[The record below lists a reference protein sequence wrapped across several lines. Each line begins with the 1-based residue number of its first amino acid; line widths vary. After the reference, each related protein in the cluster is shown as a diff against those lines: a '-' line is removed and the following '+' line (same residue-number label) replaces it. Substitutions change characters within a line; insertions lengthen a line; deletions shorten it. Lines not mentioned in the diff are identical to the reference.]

1 MGTPFSKNFR
11 KNLGGSRRILVW
23 RLNAFVVKFQQL
35 FSIIATFSLLFCSI
49 TAEAGPVSLP
59 PVSLPPVNLGDTSF
73 QDGIAN
79 RGWFL
84 EETINYY
91 NAARVNNAQGG
102 RIPGSNELTTI
113 SAVTHV
119 AYVSKHRVLG
129 GYLGA
134 EVLLPLVDADLST
147 SFQPQNRAR
156 GVGDLIVSPFI
167 LQWNDRKLFNMPY
180 FHRFDIALSLPTGQ
194 YDANRAVNAGNNIV
208 SLNPYYAFTIV
219 PADKLEISARLHY
232 LWNSENDN
240 PYAGLGASSVQP
252 GQAFHANV
260 AASYEI
266 IRNLRIGINGYALQQ
281 FTDDKVNGHSL
292 ADSEERVFGV
302 GPGLVFNT
310 DKLWIYLNSY
320 FETGA
325 ENRPEGI
332 KITLRISRAF

>member
-1 MGTPFSKNFR
+1 MPAVNSSKD
-11 KNLGGSRRILVW
+11 NLWVGIPKQFGYRAVW
-23 RLNAFVVKFQQL
+23 KF
-35 FSIIATFSLLFCSI
+35 FSIIATLPLLFCSI

-59 PVSLPPVNLGDTSF
+59 PINLGDTSF

-79 RGWFL
+79 PGWLL

-91 NAARVNNAQGG
+91 NAAQFNDPQGG
-102 RIPGSNELTTI
+102 RIPGSNKLTTI
-113 SAVTHV
+113 SAVTHL
-119 AYVSKHRVLG
+119 AYVSKYRVLD

-134 EVLLPLVDADLST
+134 EVLLPLVDADLNT
-147 SFQPQNRAR
+147 SFQPHTRVR
-156 GVGDLIVSPFI
+156 GVGDLIVSPVI
-167 LQWNDRKLFNMPY
+167 LQWNDRKLLNMPY
-180 FHRFDIALSLPTGQ
+180 FHRFNVVLIFPTGQ
-194 YDANRAVNAGNNIV
+194 YDAKRAVNAGNNIV

-219 PADKLEISARLHY
+219 PTDKLEISARLHY
-232 LWNSENDN
+232 LWNSENDK
-240 PYAGLGASSVQP
+240 PYAALGANSVQP

-281 FTDDKVNGHSL
+281 FTDDKMNNRSL
-292 ADSEERVFGV
+292 TDSEERVFGV

-332 KITLRISRAF
+332 KITLRISKVF